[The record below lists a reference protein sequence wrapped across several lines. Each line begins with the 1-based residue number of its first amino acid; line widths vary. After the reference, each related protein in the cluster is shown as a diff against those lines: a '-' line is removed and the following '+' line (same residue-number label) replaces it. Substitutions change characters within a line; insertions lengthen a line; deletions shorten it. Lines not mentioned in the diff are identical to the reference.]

1 MAVGYSLKVVRRV
14 KIIKILYPICT
25 PMIKD
30 KSLKIR
36 LDSEEYAKLQAYA
49 ELKKVSMAH
58 ILREYVRRLPNPKDP
73 VRH

>member
-1 MAVGYSLKVVRRV
+1 
-14 KIIKILYPICT
+14 
-25 PMIKD
+25 MIKD